1 MVCKLRPIENLRIYD
16 AVLPIMRTFLIAF
29 VGVFSLLSISISNSA
44 PGEQKI
50 NSSSDIISDADYQQ
64 LLITSIYTECELTD
78 KLDFSV
84 FKRALD
90 GYNSIDV
97 PNKKLLSIID
107 YSKPSTEKRFFIID
121 IENHKLLYHT
131 LVAHGKKSGY
141 VNATKFSNKIGSHKS
156 SLGFFRTGNSYSGI
170 RGYSLKLEG
179 LERGINDNARLRGI
193 IIHGANYVDERFVNG
208 NGVIGRS
215 WGCPAVSKK
224 LSKEIINLLK
234 GGSLLYIYADDEVY
248 KENSVIAKLNVNENS
263 NLN

>member
-1 MVCKLRPIENLRIYD
+1 
-16 AVLPIMRTFLIAF
+16 MRTFLIAF
-29 VGVFSLLSISISNSA
+29 VGVFSLLSIPLSNSA
-44 PGEQKI
+44 PGERNI
-50 NSSSDIISDADYQQ
+50 NSNHNIISDVDNNE
-64 LLITSIYTECELTD
+64 LLVKNLYTECNLTD
-78 KLDFSV
+78 KLDYNV
-84 FKRALD
+84 FKHAMD
-90 GYNSIDV
+90 GYNSIELS
-97 PNKKLLSIID
+97 NKKLLSIID

-141 VNATKFSNKIGSHKS
+141 LNATKFSNKYGSYKS
-156 SLGFFRTGNSYSGI
+156 SLGFFRTGNSYFGI

-179 LERGINDNARLRGI
+179 LEKGINDNARLRGI

-215 WGCPAVSKK
+215 WGCPAVSNK

-234 GGSLLYIYADDEVY
+234 GGSLLYIYANDELY
-248 KENSVIAKLNVNENS
+248 KENSVIANHNVIENF

>member
-1 MVCKLRPIENLRIYD
+1 MKI
-16 AVLPIMRTFLIAF
+16 FLLAF
-29 VGVFSLLSISISNSA
+29 IGIFSLLSISISNSA
-44 PGEQKI
+44 PGEKKI
-50 NSSSDIISDADYQQ
+50 TSSDNILPNVDDNE
-64 LLITSIYTECELTD
+64 LLVENLYTECGLTD
-78 KLDFSV
+78 KLDYNV
-84 FKRALD
+84 FKQAMD
-90 GYNSIDV
+90 GYSSIDLA
-97 PNKKLLSIID
+97 NKKLLSIID

-141 VNATKFSNKIGSHKS
+141 VNATKFSNKIGSYKS
-156 SLGFFRTGNSYSGI
+156 SLGFFRTGNSYFGI

-193 IIHGANYVDERFVNG
+193 IIHGANYVDERLANG

-234 GGSLLYIYADDEVY
+234 GGSLLYIYANDELY
-248 KENSVIAKLNVNENS
+248 KENSVIANLNVNENS